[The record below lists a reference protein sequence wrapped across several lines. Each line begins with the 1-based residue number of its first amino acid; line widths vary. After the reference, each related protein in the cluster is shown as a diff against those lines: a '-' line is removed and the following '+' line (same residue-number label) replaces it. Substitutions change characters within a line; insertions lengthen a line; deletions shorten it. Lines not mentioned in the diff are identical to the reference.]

1 MKLDSECTETENT
14 EANTNTTFFFF
25 LPKLI
30 YLALC
35 FANLLK
41 KWKSQVE
48 QHDGIH

>member
-14 EANTNTTFFFF
+14 EANTNTTF